1 MSELIKQGC
10 LACTER
16 AGVFNLLSETEINQI
31 DCNRT
36 SLQYYPGEVIF
47 KQGAPCTHM
56 VCVTSGLVKLCL
68 EYPSNNNLIV
78 DLVRPTNYIY
88 DPGFF
93 AGQYHHFTA
102 IATEKTR
109 ACLIDLQIMLQ
120 LMQQNPRFL
129 LGFVQKI
136 SSQVAELYNRFSNY
150 THKHV
155 FGRVADLLLYL
166 HPGIYPE
173 HPVNLTLSRQDL
185 AALSGMT
192 KESLIRVLK
201 KFREDEI
208 ITLTGDRLEILN
220 REKLESISKSG

>member
-1 MSELIKQGC
+1 MSEVIKQGC
-10 LACTER
+10 RACSEK
-16 AGVFNLLSETEINQI
+16 AGVFDLLSDAEIDRV

-36 SLQYYPGEVIF
+36 SLLYYPGEVIF

-56 VCVTSGLVKLCL
+56 VCVTSGLVKLYL
-68 EYPSNNNLIV
+68 ENPVHHHLII

-88 DPGFF
+88 DPGVF
-93 AGQYHHFTA
+93 ATQHHQFTA
-102 IATEKTR
+102 VATEKTQ
-109 ACLIDLQIMLQ
+109 ACLIDLQVMIQTMR
-120 LMQQNPRFL
+120 QNPRFL
-129 LGFVQKI
+129 LGFVE
-136 SSQVAELYNRFSNY
+136 QVSEQVVDLYNRFSTY

-155 FGRVADLLLYL
+155 FGRVADMLLYL

-192 KESLIRVLK
+192 KESLIRVMK
-201 KFREDEI
+201 KFKEDGI